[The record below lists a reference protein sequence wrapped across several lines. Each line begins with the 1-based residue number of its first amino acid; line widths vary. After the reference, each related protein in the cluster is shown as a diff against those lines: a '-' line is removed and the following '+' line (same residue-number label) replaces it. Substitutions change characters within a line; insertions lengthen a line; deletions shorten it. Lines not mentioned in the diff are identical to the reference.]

1 MSKILIE
8 NGTLLTVDPNDGV
21 IAEGFLFLEDDL
33 IEAVGEGEAPNSYR
47 QTADEIIDAAGQIVM
62 PGLIN
67 AHVHLQQ
74 SLVRG
79 LADDRA
85 VWDWV
90 QNVAFPIYS
99 EMNPEEV
106 YLATL
111 MGMVENIRSGATTTT
126 DNQTVRSKAGNFEA
140 AFRAARDSGIRYK
153 LARGFNERGVPDQFM
168 ETSDEIIEDMTGL
181 FETWHGREDGRLRLD
196 FNPHTLYLVTEETML
211 RVNEKALDWGIGIH
225 LHTAESEDE
234 LNTFVQ
240 ETGMRHVEWL
250 ADRELLG
257 PHFQL
262 AHSVW
267 LNDNEIENIAE
278 SGAVPVHNPVCNMFC
293 GSGVSPVPQ
302 MLSMGIPVALGTDGQ
317 ACNNG
322 QEMMDTLK
330 WAINVHKLNSRD
342 AMILSPDQVIRLATS
357 NGAHAYGLADKTGSL
372 EPGMKADLIIVD
384 LGDSRMTVPTLNLP
398 SLLVNFARAEDV
410 VTTIVDGEILMRDK
424 KMLCLDEDELVKEFK
439 LARGGLL
446 ERVGISD
453 PVH

>member
-1 MSKILIE
+1 MDTMMPGLLIE
-8 NGTLLTVDPNDGV
+8 NSSLLTINSRDEIISKGYLFIEEDR
-21 IAEGFLFLEDDL
+21 IA
-33 IEAVGEGEAPNSYR
+33 AVGEGDAPDSLHS
-47 QTADEIIDAAGQIVM
+47 QASEIIDAAGQIVM

-79 LADDRA
+79 LADDRE

-90 QNVAFPIYS
+90 QNVAFPIYG

-111 MGMVENIRSGATTTT
+111 MGMVENIRSGTTTTT
-126 DNQTVRSKAGNFEA
+126 DNQTVRSRAGNFEA

-153 LARGFNERGVPDQFM
+153 LARGFNERGVPDQFI
-168 ETSDEIIEDMTGL
+168 ESAEEIIEDMTGL
-181 FETWHGREDGRLRLD
+181 YDTWHGQENGRIRLD

-211 RVNEKALDWGIGIH
+211 RVNEKALEWGIGIH

-234 LNTFVQ
+234 LNKFVQ
-240 ETGMRHVEWL
+240 ETGLRHVEWL

-267 LNDNEIENIAE
+267 LNDEEIEKIAE

-302 MLSMGIPVALGTDGQ
+302 MISRNIPVAMGTDGQ

-330 WAINVHKLNSRD
+330 WALNVHKLNSLD
-342 AMILSPDQVIRLATS
+342 AMILSPEQVIKMATR
-357 NGAHAYGLADKTGSL
+357 NGTHAFGLADQIGSL
-372 EPGMKADLIIVD
+372 EPGKKADLIIVD
-384 LGDSRMTVPTLNLP
+384 LDDPRMTIPTLNLP

-410 VTTIVDGEILMRDK
+410 LTTIVDGKILMRDK
-424 KMLCLDEDELVKEFK
+424 EILCLDEEVLRKEFK
-439 LARGGLL
+439 QARAALL
-446 ERVGISD
+446 ERVGIR
-453 PVH
+453 

>member
-1 MSKILIE
+1 MSVLLIEKGYLLPGNSSGVEIPFGFILI
-8 NGTLLTVDPNDGV
+8 
-21 IAEGFLFLEDDL
+21 EDDL
-33 IEAVGEGEAPNSYR
+33 ITAVSEGDPSEQVRNR
-47 QTADEIIDAAGQIVM
+47 ADEIIDASGQMVM

-90 QNVAFPIYS
+90 QNVAFPVYG
-99 EMNPEEV
+99 EMNPDEV

-111 MGMVENIRSGATTTT
+111 IGMVENIRSGTTTTT

-140 AFRAARDSGIRYK
+140 AFRAAKDSGIRYK
-153 LARGFNERGVPDQFM
+153 LARGFNERGVPDQFI
-168 ETSDEIIEDMTGL
+168 ETADEIFEDMAGL
-181 FETWHGREDGRLRLD
+181 YEAWHDAENGRLRLD

-211 RVNEKALDWGIGIH
+211 RVNEKALEWGIGMH

-234 LNTFVQ
+234 LNKFVQ

-267 LNDNEIENIAE
+267 LNGDEIEKIAE
-278 SGAVPVHNPVCNMFC
+278 SGAVPIHNPVCNMFC

-302 MLSMGIPVALGTDGQ
+302 MLSMNIPVAMGTDGQ

-342 AMILSPDQVIRLATS
+342 AMILSPEQVIQMASR
-357 NGAHAYGLADKTGSL
+357 NGAFAFGLPEDIGSL
-372 EPGMKADLIIVD
+372 EPGKKADLIIVD
-384 LGDSRMTVPTLNLP
+384 LDDPRMTVPTLNLP

-410 VTTIVDGEILMRDK
+410 VTTIVDGKILMRDK
-424 KMLCLDEDELVKEFK
+424 KILFLDEDELVNEFK
-439 LARGGLL
+439 QARTGLL
-446 ERVGISD
+446 KRAGI
-453 PVH
+453 H

>member
-1 MSKILIE
+1 LIE
-8 NGTLLTVDPNDGV
+8 NGSLITVNLRDEIFPEGYLL
-21 IAEGFLFLEDDL
+21 IEDDL
-33 IEAVGEGEAPNSYR
+33 IAAVVKGKPLDSIRSQAH
-47 QTADEIIDAAGQIVM
+47 EIIDATGQIVM

-67 AHVHLQQ
+67 SHVHLQQ

-90 QNVAFPIYS
+90 QNVAFPIYG

-111 MGMVENIRSGATTTT
+111 MGMVENIRSGGTTTT
-126 DNQTVRSKAGNFEA
+126 DNQTVRSKARNFEA
-140 AFRAARDSGIRYK
+140 AFQAARDSGIRYK
-153 LARGFNERGVPDQFM
+153 LARGFNERGVPDQFI
-168 ETSDEIIEDMTGL
+168 ETADEIIEEMTWL
-181 FETWHGREDGRLRLD
+181 YEAWHGQENGRLRLD

-211 RVNEKALDWGIGIH
+211 RVNEKALEWGIGIH

-234 LNTFVQ
+234 LKMFVQ
-240 ETGMRHVEWL
+240 ETGLRHVEWL

-267 LNDNEIENIAE
+267 LNGDEIEKIAE

-302 MLSMGIPVALGTDGQ
+302 MLTKKIPVAMGTDGQ

-330 WAINVHKLNSRD
+330 WAINVHKLNSMD
-342 AMILSPDQVIRLATS
+342 AMILSPEQVIQMATS
-357 NGAHAYGLADKTGSL
+357 NGAYAFGLADQIGSL
-372 EPGMKADLIIVD
+372 EPGKKADLIIVD
-384 LGDSRMTVPTLNLP
+384 LDDPRLTVPTLSLP

-410 VTTIVDGEILMRDK
+410 VTTIVDGKILMRDK
-424 KMLCLDEDELVKEFK
+424 ELLVLDEELLRTEFK
-439 LARGGLL
+439 HARSKLL
-446 ERVGISD
+446 ERAGILD

>member
-8 NGTLLTVDPNDGV
+8 NGTVLTVNPNDDV
-21 IAEGFLFLEDDL
+21 IAEGFLFIEDDH
-33 IEAVGEGEAPNSYR
+33 IEAVGEGKASGSY
-47 QTADEIIDAAGQIVM
+47 QQQADEIIDAAGQIVM
-62 PGLIN
+62 PGLVN
-67 AHVHLQQ
+67 SHVHLQQ

-90 QNVAFPIYS
+90 QNVAFPIYG
-99 EMNPEEV
+99 EMNPGEV

-111 MGMVENIRSGATTTT
+111 MGMVENIRSGGTATT

-140 AFRAARDSGIRYK
+140 AFKAARDSGIRYK
-153 LARGFNERGVPDQFM
+153 LARGFNERGVPDQFI
-168 ETSDEIIEDMTGL
+168 ESADEIIDNMTGL
-181 FETWHGREDGRLRLD
+181 HETWHGQENGRLRLD

-211 RVNEKALDWGIGIH
+211 RVNDKALEWGIGIH

-234 LNTFVQ
+234 LNKFVT

-267 LNDNEIENIAE
+267 LNSNEIENISE

-302 MLSMGIPVALGTDGQ
+302 MLSKGIPVAMGTDGQ

-330 WAINVHKLNSRD
+330 WAINVHKLNTMD
-342 AMILSPDQVIRLATS
+342 ANILSPEQVIQMATS
-357 NGAHAYGLADKTGSL
+357 NGAYAFGLADQIGSL
-372 EPGMKADLIIVD
+372 EPGKKADLIIVD
-384 LGDSRMTVPTLNLP
+384 LDDPRLTVPTLNLP

-410 VTTIVDGEILMRDK
+410 LTTIVDGKILMRDK
-424 KMLCLDEDELVKEFK
+424 KVLCLDEEVLRKEFK
-439 LARGGLL
+439 QARAGLL
-446 ERVGISD
+446 ERAGI
-453 PVH
+453 H